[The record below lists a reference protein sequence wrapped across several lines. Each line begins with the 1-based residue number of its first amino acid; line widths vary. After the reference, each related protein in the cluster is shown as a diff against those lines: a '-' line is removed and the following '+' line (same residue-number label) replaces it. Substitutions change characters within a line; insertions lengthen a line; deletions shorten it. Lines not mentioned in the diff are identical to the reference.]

1 MTHLTRTNKIAKDL
15 RTAKYRQR
23 IEDLEHHKQQ
33 HRKKVKYDRLIE
45 EAYQYLQEGED
56 CEDEEI

>member
-1 MTHLTRTNKIAKDL
+1 MTHLTRVNKIAKDL

-23 IEDLEHHKQQ
+23 VEELAPIKDK
-33 HRKKVKYDRLIE
+33 HRKKVKHDRLIE

-56 CEDEEI
+56 IESEEI